1 MKAPEN
7 KLQSLLSLHLFQFQQ
22 FGMYST
28 FTSSGHFPI
37 ISKNFFFISA
47 DNPLDVRNNF
57 LLFISTS
64 HHQILIF
71 TFQLY
76 IYPLRNSIFHTILMG
91 TALLQTREHRTSKR
105 LYVDKLLSNNFPHTC
120 LNVIH
125 SSDPFVGIFCL

>member
-1 MKAPEN
+1 MSCSNQIICYTSPH
-7 KLQSLLSLHLFQFQQ
+7 LSLHV
-22 FGMYST
+22 
-28 FTSSGHFPI
+28 P
-37 ISKNFFFISA
+37 FFFLLIILTHCYVIVYSFYYP
-47 DNPLDVRNNF
+47 PLQAYLQYKKTLSNIIH
-57 LLFISTS
+57 LS
-64 HHQILIF
+64 HRQILIF

-76 IYPLRNSIFHTILMG
+76 IYPLRNSTFHTILTG